1 MAVFLNMPG
10 PKYCEYMEVLQ
21 SQILLINGVF
31 KWGPFSPSF
40 FPVLCCVSTLIVI
53 QLSWDSNRF
62 LIRKNWFF
70 ASEGI
75 HWWSYTKGDQWKIR
89 SRELIILKVIYR
101 MITCTLQ
108 WRHKRINNPRT
119 VFYQVHPKAIQEG
132 NIRVMSKNTMV
143 KKRIFSLGIR
153 MRQNL
158 RRILRRMNSGMFVC
172 NLDSDSTGEN
182 QFYSI
187 SDMDCSFMVKR

>member
-1 MAVFLNMPG
+1 MRFCWRNW
-10 PKYCEYMEVLQ
+10 
-21 SQILLINGVF
+21 VF
-31 KWGPFSPSF
+31 KWAPFSASF
-40 FPVLCCVSTLIVI
+40 FPVLCCVSTLILI

-101 MITCTLQ
+101 LITCTLQ
-108 WRHKRINNPRT
+108 WRHKRINNPRA

-132 NIRVMSKNTMV
+132 NIRVMSKYNG
-143 KKRIFSLGIR
+143 KKENIVFENKNETKSETKSEGNVQECWCAIYSL
-153 MRQNL
+153 NL
-158 RRILRRMNSGMFVC
+158 ER
-172 NLDSDSTGEN
+172 
-182 QFYSI
+182 
-187 SDMDCSFMVKR
+187 

>member
-1 MAVFLNMPG
+1 M
-10 PKYCEYMEVLQ
+10 
-21 SQILLINGVF
+21 
-31 KWGPFSPSF
+31 
-40 FPVLCCVSTLIVI
+40 
-53 QLSWDSNRF
+53 
-62 LIRKNWFF
+62 
-70 ASEGI
+70 
-75 HWWSYTKGDQWKIR
+75 
-89 SRELIILKVIYR
+89 
-101 MITCTLQ
+101 
-108 WRHKRINNPRT
+108 
-119 VFYQVHPKAIQEG
+119 FYQVHPKAIQEG